1 MCNYADD
8 NILYTYSRDF
18 HQAQEYLKKDFE
30 ILENW
35 FYDNY
40 MVLSPC
46 KWEFLGIGN
55 ADENEVFTCHEVRL
69 KKATTK
75 KLFGITIDEHLSF
88 DKHLTNVCKRASRE
102 LNALSRVS
110 SFLSYQQER

>member
-35 FYDNY
+35 FHENY
-40 MVLSPC
+40 MVFNPRKC
-46 KWEFLGIGN
+46 EFMIFGKNSEKEL
-55 ADENEVFTCHEVRL
+55 FTYHEFRL
-69 KKATTK
+69 KK
-75 KLFGITIDEHLSF
+75 LL
-88 DKHLTNVCKRASRE
+88 LRNYLV
-102 LNALSRVS
+102 L
-110 SFLSYQQER
+110 Q